1 MINANYFSAIELAG
15 DYDINNLPL
24 LDLGILAEANLE
36 KKLAM
41 CALLFPAET
50 LSLCKDI
57 KFRIDS
63 EAKKFWEDAQKIREQ
78 ILEADN
84 DQAYQFIFEI
94 TPDLSISLRWWFEFQ
109 KDYAFGKDI
118 NPADRIMKYMFDL
131 EATRGTAIWLQ
142 HVQENNLLV
151 PSMG

>member
-1 MINANYFSAIELAG
+1 MSKSGAKTINANYFSAIELAG
-15 DYDINNLPL
+15 DYDIKNLPL

-50 LSLCKDI
+50 LALCKDI

-94 TPDLSISLRWWFEFQ
+94 TPDLVFRLDGGSNFKRT
-109 KDYAFGKDI
+109 
-118 NPADRIMKYMFDL
+118 M
-131 EATRGTAIWLQ
+131 
-142 HVQENNLLV
+142 LLV
-151 PSMG
+151 KI